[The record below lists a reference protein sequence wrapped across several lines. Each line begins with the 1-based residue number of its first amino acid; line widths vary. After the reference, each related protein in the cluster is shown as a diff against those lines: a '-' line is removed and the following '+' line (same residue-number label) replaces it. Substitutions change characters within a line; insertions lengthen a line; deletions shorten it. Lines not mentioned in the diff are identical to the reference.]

1 MDHDRPFKQLLTV
14 FFFEFIQRF
23 LPGVAQ
29 YIDPT
34 FVEFMDKESFAGIPR
49 RRGRKESD
57 LVAKVRFKDN
67 TEAFFLI
74 LVENESSP
82 SQDLPQ
88 RLFYYHV
95 RLSEKY
101 GLPVYPVVI
110 FSYSTPTR
118 QEPTVY
124 QQRFPDK
131 IVLQFHYTVIQL
143 NRLPWRS
150 FVKQPNPAAT
160 ALMTRMKM
168 SKSDRPRVKAECLR
182 LLITLKLDP
191 GKSDLIGEFMET
203 YLDLSNQESQV
214 YERAIAEFEPQIRE
228 EAMEF
233 GTSWRRLGRAEG
245 REEGREE
252 GRAEGERKA
261 LIMIGTRRLG
271 EPLDAVRAAIDGIT
285 SVQRIEELM
294 SRLLEVESW
303 DELLSR

>member
-1 MDHDRPFKQLLTV
+1 LLTV
-14 FFFEFIQRF
+14 FFFEFIRRF
-23 LPGVAQ
+23 LPGVAG
-29 YIDPT
+29 YIYPT
-34 FVEFMDKESFAGIPR
+34 FVEFLDKESFAGIPR

-57 LVAKVRFKDN
+57 LVAKVRFKDK

-74 LVENESSP
+74 LVENESSQ
-82 SQDLPQ
+82 SQNFPQ

-110 FSYSTPTR
+110 FSFATPTDP
-118 QEPTVY
+118 EPTAY
-124 QQRFPDK
+124 EQRFPDK

-143 NRLPWRS
+143 NRLPWRG

-168 SKSDRPRVKAECLR
+168 STSDRPRVKAECLR

-191 GKSDLIGEFMET
+191 AKSDLIGEFMET
-203 YLDLSNQESQV
+203 YLDLSSQENEV

-233 GTSWRRLGRAEG
+233 GTSWRRLGR
-245 REEGREE
+245 EEGREE

-271 EPLDAVRAAIDGIT
+271 EPSEAVRAVIDAIT
-285 SVQRIEELM
+285 SVQRIEDLM